1 VNTRTLVHVF
11 TCWTARWLRQERALA
26 ELHKQ
31 AADSAGWQEANAATV
46 AEIAEQCA
54 AAEGRADALEK
65 RVVQARAEAR
75 DEAQEEGKAA
85 AAEMLAAERR
95 AASGR
100 FLELATAEKSLA
112 LQLMAEE
119 VRAAHTRARM
129 KRCALCPYQNLVAR
143 VTVPAGSVAR
153 GDFLVVMV
161 VVLLTYHRSC

>member
-1 VNTRTLVHVF
+1 MNTRTLVHVF

-129 KRCALCPYQNLVAR
+129 NPLCPYQNLVAR

-161 VVLLTYHRSC
+161 VALLTYHRSC